1 MSTKSSGSTIPGS
14 LESRQMLNGHHH
26 LLYCAWICI
35 LLPGCFG
42 SAQDVGTPSASI
54 APADDA
60 DVELTLVHEGATYK
74 LYRGRFYRVNERTG
88 RWDFVAEGYDPA
100 FYEKNYV
107 EQDGGIFRKHENG
120 KLYRTVREF
129 SDDFENARTIRD
141 LIGVE
146 RGWTA
151 FTLQSPKSPTVSD
164 YVRLRKRIL
173 SGDSDFLENRIEPT
187 GDLAHGGQTAL
198 RAYCVA
204 RSGDAVTNKA
214 SLETELIHFVRGD
227 DVWFAGWYYV
237 PAEGGMPFT
246 LMDLETT
253 WFKEH
258 PGIRIMVFGE
268 KHLGVELK
276 WGTKPAYRQQ
286 KGHEISFPRGQWV
299 HVKFHVTLSEEQDG
313 VVELW
318 QDGTQIVDAR
328 GQNLPLSHTIYNS
341 LEVGISAHSFGTLPA
356 TLYVD
361 DVSISARPPE

>member
-1 MSTKSSGSTIPGS
+1 MEQPALSANSEFCLLTT
-14 LESRQMLNGHHH
+14 RH
-26 LLYCAWICI
+26 LALICI
-35 LLPGCFG
+35 LLPGCSG
-42 SAQDVGTPSASI
+42 SAQDGGTPAASI
-54 APADDA
+54 APADEA
-60 DVELTLVHEGATYK
+60 DVELTLVQEGATYK
-74 LYRGRFYRVNERTG
+74 LYRGGIYRINERTG
-88 RWDFVAEGYDPA
+88 RWDFVFEGYDPA
-100 FYEKNYV
+100 FYERNYV
-107 EQDGGIFRKHENG
+107 EQDGAVFRKHENG
-120 KLYRTVREF
+120 KLYRVGQEF
-129 SDDFENARTIRD
+129 SDDFESARTIHD
-141 LIGVE
+141 LIGVK

-151 FTLQSPKSPTVSD
+151 FTLQSAKSPTVDD

-173 SGDSDFLENRIEPT
+173 TGNGDFLDNRIEPS
-187 GDLAHGGQTAL
+187 DEVVHGGQRAL
-198 RAYCVA
+198 RAYSVA

-227 DVWFAGWYYV
+227 DVWFAGWYCV
-237 PAEGGMPFT
+237 PVEGGMPFT

-276 WGTKPAYRQQ
+276 WGAKPTYRQQ
-286 KGHEISFPRGQWV
+286 KGNEIGFPRGQWV
-299 HVKFHVTLSEEQDG
+299 RVKLHITLSEEQDG

-328 GQNLPLSHTIYNS
+328 GQTLPLSHTIYNS
-341 LEVGISAHSFGTLPA
+341 LEVGISAHSFGPLPA

>member
-1 MSTKSSGSTIPGS
+1 M
-14 LESRQMLNGHHH
+14 
-26 LLYCAWICI
+26 
-35 LLPGCFG
+35 
-42 SAQDVGTPSASI
+42 
-54 APADDA
+54 
-60 DVELTLVHEGATYK
+60 
-74 LYRGRFYRVNERTG
+74 
-88 RWDFVAEGYDPA
+88 
-100 FYEKNYV
+100 
-107 EQDGGIFRKHENG
+107 EQDGAIFRKDDNG
-120 KLYRTVREF
+120 KLYRVGQKF

-151 FTLQSPKSPTVSD
+151 FTLQSPKSPTVED

-173 SGDSDFLENRIEPT
+173 TGQGDFLDNRIEPS
-187 GDLAHGGQTAL
+187 GEVVHSGQTAL
-198 RAYCVA
+198 KAYSVP

-268 KHLGVELK
+268 KYLGVELK
-276 WGTKPAYRQQ
+276 WGAKPTYRQVRG
-286 KGHEISFPRGQWV
+286 KEIVFPRAKWV
-299 HVKFHVTLSEEQDG
+299 HVKFHITLSEQHDG

-318 QDGTQIVDAR
+318 QDGTKIVDR
-328 GQNLPLSHTIYNS
+328 SRPNLAAIPHASTIAWKSASAPTASDRSRRRCTWTTYRFLANRWIDRTLAAHWIPRWHWQDKVRRRIFFRLVWLLS
-341 LEVGISAHSFGTLPA
+341 
-356 TLYVD
+356 
-361 DVSISARPPE
+361 